1 MRVGSDRWEG
11 IVSTFA
17 RADSRD
23 NVHMSYLANTANP
36 NGVRF
41 TPGETMSITDV
52 SMPNKYA
59 HNYIR
64 LVVRSRC
71 EQWRKTRPRCRPPR
85 GYQPPCDVQ
94 LTEVGSERRGRV

>member
-52 SMPNKYA
+52 SMPNKYVTTSGWSLEA
-59 HNYIR
+59 AANSGER
-64 LVVRSRC
+64 LDLVVDLPVDINHLVMS
-71 EQWRKTRPRCRPPR
+71 
-85 GYQPPCDVQ
+85 
-94 LTEVGSERRGRV
+94 S

>member
-1 MRVGSDRWEG
+1 MRVGSDRWGG
-11 IVSTFA
+11 IVPTFA
-17 RADSRD
+17 RAESRD

-64 LVVRSRC
+64 LVVYSKPLRTVAKDS
-71 EQWRKTRPRCRPPR
+71 TSL
-85 GYQPPCDVQ
+85 
-94 LTEVGSERRGRV
+94 LTFPWI